1 MTDSMSDLPAEIC
14 ESGTTLLC
22 SPSMHGGDSGDAICT
37 ELLGSQGDDRT
48 VLWVTYTR
56 SPSACVESFPDGAG
70 EPSFSVI
77 AVGETATADPETL
90 GDVSVETVSAPAD
103 LTGLG
108 ITLSQTLSKTDDVTL
123 CFDSLSALLQYVD
136 RETAYEFLHAVTGQL
151 YAAGATAHF
160 HLDPTAHDRRTVD
173 TLASLFDAIV
183 DLRDGDLSVRS
194 RRLLQ

>member
-1 MTDSMSDLPAEIC
+1 MCDLPAEIDD
-14 ESGTTLLC
+14 SGTTLVC
-22 SPSMHGGDSGDAICT
+22 APSMRGEGGGGPLCV
-37 ELLGSQGDDRT
+37 ELLGAHGGDRT

-56 SPSACVESFPDGAG
+56 SPLACIESYPDGSG

-77 AVGETATADPETL
+77 AVGETATPGPDTPSA
-90 GDVSVETVSAPAD
+90 VSVETVSAPAD

-108 ITLSQTLSKTDDVTL
+108 ITLSQALSATDDVTL

-160 HLDPTAHDRRTVD
+160 HLDPTAHDRQTVD
-173 TLASLFDAIV
+173 TLASLFDTMV
-183 DLRDGDLSVRS
+183 DLRGEGRTVRS
-194 RRLLQ
+194 RR